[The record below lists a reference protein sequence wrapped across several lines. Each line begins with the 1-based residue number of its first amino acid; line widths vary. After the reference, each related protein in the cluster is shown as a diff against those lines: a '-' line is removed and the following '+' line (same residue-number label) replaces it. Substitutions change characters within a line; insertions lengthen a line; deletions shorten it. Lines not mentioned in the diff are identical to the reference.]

1 LIPFVQQV
9 CVPIASFFW
18 LVATA
23 SSSGCAS
30 GRYSDSPFSV
40 AAETSLQPQSAPAG
54 ELTAAQAEARAEA
67 VRRDPVGYLRQVLE
81 NTRRLSQYTVKF
93 VRYERR
99 GLLGRLY
106 GPEHMQ
112 CWFRRQPFSVRMKWL
127 DQNAKQ
133 AESAYVADATDSK
146 VRFVTR
152 RPVPLLVPPP
162 GVNKVDLRT
171 PVIWGESKYPLTD
184 FGLERLMEQTL
195 QSLEQAQGDV
205 VVTYLG
211 LERSGCDGQAVHHL
225 QLKYPPTRYAV
236 PIQDLY
242 ITVATDL
249 PAGTALRYADGQLDA
264 AYYYYDLDTGV
275 NLSDADFLLEAER
288 SASAGRGGGHS
299 AAAPDPHKPA
309 D

>member
-1 LIPFVQQV
+1 MIPFVQQG
-9 CVPIASFFW
+9 CVTIASVFW
-18 LVATA
+18 LLAPVLTG
-23 SSSGCAS
+23 GCAS
-30 GRYSDSPFSV
+30 FHRGDAAFS
-40 AAETSLQPQSAPAG
+40 AASRTALEPQPGPVT
-54 ELTAAQAEARAEA
+54 ELTAAEADARAEA

-99 GLLGRLY
+99 GFLGRLY

-133 AESAYVADATDSK
+133 AESAYVADATDNK

-152 RPVPLLVPPP
+152 RPVPLLAPPP

-195 QSLEQAQGDV
+195 RSLQQAEGDV
-205 VVTYLG
+205 VVTYVG
-211 LERSGCDGQAVHHL
+211 LERLPDSSQTVHHL
-225 QLKYPPTRYAV
+225 RLKYPPTRYAV

-242 ITVATDL
+242 IGVATHL
-249 PAGTALRYADGQLDA
+249 PAGTALRYADGRLDA
-264 AYYYYDLDTGV
+264 AYYYYDLNTAV
-275 NLSDADFLLEAER
+275 NLTDADFLLEAER
-288 SASAGRGGGHS
+288 SGTAEHGGRRSIAVPGS
-299 AAAPDPHKPA
+299 SEQRD
-309 D
+309 